1 MALTDLTGTTWT
13 LNDSLTSYAGGTYSL
28 KTYSV
33 NITTET
39 PLPTYNGD
47 ADTFV
52 MLTVGYDSGGE
63 TNVAQVYTTSPA
75 SWDNVAMFATG
86 NDTKTLPDTWRSG
99 YYEGTFTV
107 TGGTDATNST
117 LIAWMEDNCT
127 QYVPPTPDVV
137 VTYEGAN
144 IVELSEAGTKTLK
157 TAGKYLTDDVV
168 LAYSGGS
175 GGGVETAHISADLSM
190 GGNAYYTNA
199 NGEVCTEQVDYDTGT
214 VGINDVAIVGSLIV
228 LYALTMPPSPPTG
241 ATFVK
246 QISSQ
251 KGNIIVVYQVTG

>member
-13 LNDSLTSYAGGTYSL
+13 LNDTLTSYAGGSYSL

-52 MLTVGYDSGGE
+52 MLTVGYDSGSE
-63 TNVAQVYTTSPA
+63 TNVANVYTTSPE

-86 NDTKTLPDTWRSG
+86 NDTKTLPDTWSSG
-99 YYEGTFTV
+99 YYEGTFTI
-107 TGGTDATNST
+107 TGGTDATNSV
-117 LIAWMEDNCT
+117 LIAWLEDNCT
-127 QYVPPTPDVV
+127 NMTPPTPDVV

-168 LAYSGGS
+168 LAYSGG
-175 GGGVETAHISADLSM
+175 GGGVETASVVVCKASGNGYGRVYYTDENM
-190 GGNAYYTNA
+190 EPQNAY
-199 NGEVCTEQVDYDTGT
+199 
-214 VGINDVAIVGSLIV
+214 GIVRASMPIGS
-228 LYALTMPPSPPTG
+228 
-241 ATFVK
+241 
-246 QISSQ
+246 
-251 KGNIIVVYQVTG
+251 IVVANDSTPAEPGPTAQRAGITQLFAYPSRSSVIYAFKVTG